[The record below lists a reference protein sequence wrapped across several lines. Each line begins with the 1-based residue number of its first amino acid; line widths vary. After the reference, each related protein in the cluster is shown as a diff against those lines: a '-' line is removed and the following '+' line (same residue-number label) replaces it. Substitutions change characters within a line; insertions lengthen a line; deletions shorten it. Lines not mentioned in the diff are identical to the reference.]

1 MIFLEAALKFF
12 GRSHRLG
19 TPCSLYPDI
28 AGSLS
33 QAPTPQSVV
42 PQRTSRSNDSPSRAI
57 NCPGKKGYEAKR
69 RLYVPLK
76 AQKSKVDPSKGL
88 TANLERNQAKDPLS
102 GRISQVYSS
111 NNPKKFGF
119 ITAISKQASKQKMN
133 HLALIASDIAQVARR
148 SLAFAGLVVRSSSP
162 RMPPMRRTFRLYY
175 EQSHIM
181 IISSVE
187 VITDLLN
194 SKLTDP

>member
-1 MIFLEAALKFF
+1 
-12 GRSHRLG
+12 
-19 TPCSLYPDI
+19 
-28 AGSLS
+28 
-33 QAPTPQSVV
+33 
-42 PQRTSRSNDSPSRAI
+42 
-57 NCPGKKGYEAKR
+57 
-69 RLYVPLK
+69 
-76 AQKSKVDPSKGL
+76 
-88 TANLERNQAKDPLS
+88 
-102 GRISQVYSS
+102 
-111 NNPKKFGF
+111 
-119 ITAISKQASKQKMN
+119 MN